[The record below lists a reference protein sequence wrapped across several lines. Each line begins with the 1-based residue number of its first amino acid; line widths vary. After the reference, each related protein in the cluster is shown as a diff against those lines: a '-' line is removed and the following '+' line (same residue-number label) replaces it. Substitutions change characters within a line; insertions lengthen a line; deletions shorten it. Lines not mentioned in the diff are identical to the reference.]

1 MLVQIALK
9 STLLLAAA
17 LVVTASM
24 RRSSSA
30 ARHLVWASALLATL
44 AVPPIVLLGPEWSV
58 AVPPALV
65 PRFDPG
71 GSHPSGTAQVA
82 RVERSANSESTR
94 SADARN
100 RPQWSNTL
108 DASPIVIVVWLLGTV
123 FGLARVVAGV
133 FWATRL
139 TWRAVPVT
147 DWAWSLAA
155 MRVAESMG
163 VARPA
168 LRASSHATVPLTWG
182 LCRRSVIVLPL
193 EAESW
198 PADRRHAVLLHE
210 MAHVRRHDC
219 LVRSLARVACAS
231 QWFNPLAHLAM
242 RRLHAEQEG
251 ACDDVVLEAG
261 LTAPDYADHL
271 LEIVRASVTTAA
283 PSVALAMGRRSELE
297 KRMSAILDDTRLRQA
312 SSHRT
317 RLIVTAAA
325 VVAVI
330 GVGTL
335 RLSGAQ
341 NAAIAPH
348 VTGLRTGAA
357 GRMDFSQIEWTRPVE
372 EETRRT
378 VAGALTAALRDR
390 DERVRAAAQQAL
402 DAIAQ
407 IPGGTVL
414 VSSPCRGNCVGEVG
428 DPLVPSALAFS
439 PHSIMFE
446 MRTKQALLELQSSD
460 SAVRQRAVGRLMG
473 WTESS
478 AVALAE
484 LLQDTDRRVRTLAAM
499 HLDSVVFPPAVPG
512 WIVLLGD
519 SDESLRERA
528 AISLGAIG
536 DPSAIDPLTST
547 MLNDASP
554 DVRRQAARSLGQIAA
569 GG

>member
-1 MLVQIALK
+1 
-9 STLLLAAA
+9 
-17 LVVTASM
+17 
-24 RRSSSA
+24 
-30 ARHLVWASALLATL
+30 
-44 AVPPIVLLGPEWSV
+44 
-58 AVPPALV
+58 
-65 PRFDPG
+65 
-71 GSHPSGTAQVA
+71 
-82 RVERSANSESTR
+82 
-94 SADARN
+94 
-100 RPQWSNTL
+100 
-108 DASPIVIVVWLLGTV
+108 
-123 FGLARVVAGV
+123 
-133 FWATRL
+133 
-139 TWRAVPVT
+139 
-147 DWAWSLAA
+147 
-155 MRVAESMG
+155 
-163 VARPA
+163 
-168 LRASSHATVPLTWG
+168 
-182 LCRRSVIVLPL
+182 
-193 EAESW
+193 
-198 PADRRHAVLLHE
+198 

-231 QWFNPLAHLAM
+231 LWFNPLAHLAM

-261 LTAPDYADHL
+261 MTAPDYADHL

-283 PSVALAMGRRSELE
+283 PSAALAMGRRSELE

-312 SSHRT
+312 PSHRT

-325 VVAVI
+325 VAAVI

-341 NAAIAPH
+341 NAANAPH
-348 VTGLRTGAA
+348 VTGLRIDDA
-357 GRMDFSQIEWTRPVE
+357 GRMDLSQIQWTRPVE

-378 VAGALTAALRDR
+378 VVGALTAALRDG

-407 IPGGTVL
+407 VPAGTVL

-446 MRTKQALLELQSSD
+446 MRTKHALLELQSSD
-460 SAVRQRAVGRLMG
+460 SAVRQRGVGRLMG
-473 WTESS
+473 RTESS
-478 AVALAE
+478 AVAE

-536 DPSAIDPLTST
+536 NPSAIDPLTST

-554 DVRRQAARSLGQIAA
+554 DVRRQAARSLGLIAA

>member
-58 AVPPALV
+58 AMRPALL
-65 PRFDPG
+65 PRFDLG
-71 GSHPSGTAQVA
+71 GFLPSGTAQVA
-82 RVERSANSESTR
+82 RLERGANSPNTR
-94 SADARN
+94 SADARS
-100 RPQWSNTL
+100 RPQWPNAL
-108 DASPIVIVVWLLGTV
+108 EASRALTAVWLLGTV
-123 FGLARVVAGV
+123 VGLARVIAGV
-133 FWATRL
+133 FWATRI
-139 TWRAVPVT
+139 TRRAPPVT

-168 LRASSHATVPLTWG
+168 LRASSQTTVPLTWG
-182 LCRRSVIVLPL
+182 LWGCSVIVLPL

-219 LVRSLARVACAS
+219 LVRSLARMACAS

-261 LTAPDYADHL
+261 MTAPDYADHL

-283 PSVALAMGRRSELE
+283 QSAALAMGRRSELE

-348 VTGLRTGAA
+348 VTGLRLDAA
-357 GRMDFSQIEWTRPVE
+357 GRMDLSQIQWTRPVE

-378 VAGALTAALRDR
+378 VVGALTAALRDG
-390 DERVRAAAQQAL
+390 DERVRAAAQEAL

-407 IPGGTVL
+407 VPAGTVL

-446 MRTKQALLELQSSD
+446 MRTKHALLELQSSD
-460 SAVRQRAVGRLMG
+460 SAVRQRGVGRLMG
-473 WTESS
+473 RTESS

-554 DVRRQAARSLGQIAA
+554 DVRRQAARSLRLIAA